1 MRAQGAQANAKEDT
15 VLLLL
20 ASDAD
25 PWVDLSQY
33 DTDLT
38 EDDAPY
44 EDPSVRGAI
53 TGATGRELYV
63 RATVEPTD
71 VNGMLLIHA
80 DPANSANNTYAI
92 LLNGSGDLEFR
103 QGGTLLTTMAVV
115 IAVDSEISVHWS
127 TRANPDTTGASDAL
141 ISEMIAYNHQAGA
154 YIDIVQVTHAVPTTN
169 VAWALTVCGY
179 WNGVATT
186 LFQTPVIKARI
197 GKAWHTATE
206 FAEDWVAQRSAP
218 DADAQALED
227 LIPITVAST
236 LGDDGQFVGG
246 PNIAWVAEHNNRK
259 QRALWGPLIN
269 DVFTDAEFFGPT
281 NDPVPW
287 VRLAPGSTQY
297 EMRID
302 WLRWC
307 PIPAGCTHA
316 YVRIQ
321 LVSYVTA
328 GAAVP
333 IRVRMYAMNRPEEM
347 KATKYPGLPK
357 FEYLFE
363 TSALLSV
370 DNTVSGRGQWL
381 EVGLV
386 RLPAFMGNVTGFTDT
401 VHLCLAYAIDPAGTS
416 GNDANERIKIRAI
429 HARPVYAPQPNLEK
443 G

>member
-1 MRAQGAQANAKEDT
+1 MDPQGTRPLAKADT
-15 VLLLL
+15 VLLLDSS
-20 ASDAD
+20 AADA
-25 PWVDLSQY
+25 WVDLSQY

-197 GKAWHTATE
+197 GKAWHNSTE
-206 FAEDWVAQRSAP
+206 FAEDWVAARSAHGSTLP
-218 DADAQALED
+218 DVLEP
-227 LIPITVAST
+227 LPITTDSGVADESEWTGQANVGYCAASADGNRGRMVTNLVNEVYYEQNTLDTTPTPTQWFIAPPGGST
-236 LGDDGQFVGG
+236 VYKMDATKLRWLPHPG
-246 PNIAWVAEHNNRK
+246 IRMAWVRVHV
-259 QRALWGPLIN
+259 QSW
-269 DVFTDAEFFGPT
+269 
-281 NDPVPW
+281 
-287 VRLAPGSTQY
+287 
-297 EMRID
+297 
-302 WLRWC
+302 
-307 PIPAGCTHA
+307 
-316 YVRIQ
+316 
-321 LVSYVTA
+321 VTA

-333 IRVRMYAMNRPEEM
+333 IGVRCYAMNRPHIGLGPLVEGDPTPALDFDFVQ
-347 KATKYPGLPK
+347 ATLTADHTSTGVGVWIELGLLRIPR
-357 FEYLFE
+357 FEGK
-363 TSALLSV
+363 SPS
-370 DNTVSGRGQWL
+370 W
-381 EVGLV
+381 VG
-386 RLPAFMGNVTGFTDT
+386 TTT
-401 VHLCLAYAIDPAGTS
+401 LCLAHAFDPGGTS
-416 GNDANERIKIRAI
+416 ANDANARLKIKAW
-429 HARPVYAPQPNLEK
+429 HVRPVI
-443 G
+443 GV